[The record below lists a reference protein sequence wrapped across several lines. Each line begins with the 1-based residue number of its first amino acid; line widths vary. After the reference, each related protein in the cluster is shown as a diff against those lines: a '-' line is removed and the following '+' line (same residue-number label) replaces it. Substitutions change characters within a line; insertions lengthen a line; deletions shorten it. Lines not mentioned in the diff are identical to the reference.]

1 LHLPEKA
8 SIKPHLKPHL
18 KPPMRE
24 FDTTDR
30 YAVIGQP
37 IAHSKSPLIH
47 GLFAQATGQSMAYT
61 AIEAPLDG
69 FAAVVHAFRAQG
81 GRGLNVTLPFKLQA
95 FELATHPAA
104 SARLAGAVNALK
116 FENDRIEA
124 ENFDGLGLV
133 NDIQRNLGVSLAG
146 KRVLICGAG
155 GATRGAIVPI
165 AAQQPAL
172 LAVANRSA
180 DKAHQ
185 LRRDFA
191 AHVALQTGGYSDLAG
206 ESFDVVLNATS
217 TGLLQTELPLPA
229 GVFAPGALAYELV
242 YGKGLTPFL
251 KQAQAAGAH
260 VADGVGM
267 LVEQAAEAFAWWRGV
282 RPDTR
287 PVIQRLTVPLV

>member
-1 LHLPEKA
+1 MSETH
-8 SIKPHLKPHL
+8 
-18 KPPMRE
+18 
-24 FDTTDR
+24 DTDR
-30 YAVIGQP
+30 YAVIGHP

-47 GLFAQATGQSMAYT
+47 GLFAQATGQAMVYT
-61 AIEAPLDG
+61 AMEAPLDG
-69 FAAVVHAFRAQG
+69 FAAVVQAFRAQG
-81 GRGLNVTLPFKLQA
+81 GRGLNITLPFKLQA
-95 FELATHPAA
+95 FELATDPLE

-116 FENDRIEA
+116 FENDRIYA
-124 ENFDGLGLV
+124 DNFDGLGLV
-133 NDIQRNLGVSLAG
+133 NDIQCNLGVSLAG

-185 LRRDFA
+185 LKRDFA
-191 AHVALQTGGYSDLAG
+191 AHVNLQTGGFEDLAG

-217 TGLLQTELPLPA
+217 TGLTQAVLPLPA
-229 GVFAPGALAYELV
+229 GVFAADALAYELV

-251 KQAQAAGAH
+251 KQAQAAG
-260 VADGVGM
+260 VTQIADGVGM
-267 LVEQAAEAFAWWRGV
+267 LVEQAAEAFEWWRGV

-287 PVIQRLTVPLV
+287 AVIERLTVPLV